1 MKKILSTLTILACAG
16 TVVAF
21 DEDNA
26 KLEAVTEVASAA
38 NIELPIR
45 PVRSV
50 AMSDDDFAA
59 ETQDFEDCYNDL
71 AYLAQNDVPGLEDDV
86 TIE

>member
-1 MKKILSTLTILACAG
+1 MKKVLSTLSILAIASTAC
-16 TVVAF
+16 AF

-26 KLEAVTEVASAA
+26 KLEAAVEVATTAQ
-38 NIELPIR
+38 IELPEQ
-45 PVRSV
+45 PVRTV

-71 AYLAQNDVPGLEDDV
+71 ACLAQNDVPGLEDEV
-86 TIE
+86 SVE